1 MNLRVG
7 AVLLEGAVLY
17 TLPGGEEGGLHTF
30 STQITQKYIL
40 GTNEILSLDTIL
52 ELTEYHY
59 IVRQMRTIKMSS
71 IVKVVLS
78 LLVCILVN
86 VPKSD
91 LSKCTHTRTH
101 AHTQITH
108 ITNITPSSSFTVIVT

>member
-1 MNLRVG
+1 MRF
-7 AVLLEGAVLY
+7 Y
-17 TLPGGEEGGLHTF
+17 
-30 STQITQKYIL
+30 
-40 GTNEILSLDTIL
+40 SLDTIL

-59 IVRQMRTIKMSS
+59 IVRQMRTIEMSS

-91 LSKCTHTRTH
+91 LSKCTHTH
-101 AHTQITH
+101 TH
-108 ITNITPSSSFTVIVT
+108 IYMYNIMYNVLLNKILTGIVYYYNYS

>member
-1 MNLRVG
+1 
-7 AVLLEGAVLY
+7 
-17 TLPGGEEGGLHTF
+17 
-30 STQITQKYIL
+30 
-40 GTNEILSLDTIL
+40 
-52 ELTEYHY
+52 
-59 IVRQMRTIKMSS
+59 MSS

-101 AHTQITH
+101 THTHTHTQIMH
-108 ITNITPSSSFTVIVT
+108 KSFLPNKLANFDIVDYLYYLVVISAF